1 MAGAIRTLMLLA
13 AAHLA
18 ALAFGAWVMLSTEAA
33 LLLAWPALLLAVMSI
48 QVRALDA
55 ALDARDLAATA
66 LKHARRL
73 RGMR

>member
-1 MAGAIRTLMLLA
+1 MTDSIRTLMLFA

-33 LLLAWPALLLAVMSI
+33 LLLAWPALLLAAMSI

-55 ALDARDLAATA
+55 ALDASDLAATA